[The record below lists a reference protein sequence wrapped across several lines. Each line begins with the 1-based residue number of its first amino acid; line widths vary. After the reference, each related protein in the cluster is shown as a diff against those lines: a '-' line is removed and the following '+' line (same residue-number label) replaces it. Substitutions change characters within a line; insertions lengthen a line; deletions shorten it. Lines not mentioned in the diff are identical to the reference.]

1 MLLNHF
7 FAGFLVK
14 LVTGFDDTLTHVP
27 LITYLTKTR
36 KGKVAFGI
44 GIFLAICLA
53 IVVAVFFS
61 SLIKSIPY
69 YRYVLG
75 GLIFVL
81 AFIIYFDVFRKE
93 RIKETEDKMKK
104 VQKIKPISNK
114 RFLKLI
120 VVGFVAAFATLLDD
134 IIAYSSLLLGQS
146 SEIISGISGILF
158 AGVLEI
164 SVIVLFSRKLAKFEW
179 RKEIASIGLLIL
191 GVVVMSG
198 IL

>member
-1 MLLNHF
+1 MKY
-7 FAGFLVK
+7 FLGGVIVK
-14 LVTGFDDTLTHVP
+14 LITGFDDTLTHIP
-27 LITYLTKTR
+27 LISYLTKTR
-36 KGKVAFGI
+36 KGKVAFGM

-53 IVVAVFFS
+53 IVVSVFFS
-61 SLIKSIPY
+61 SLIKNIPY

-81 AFIIYFDVFRKE
+81 AFVIYFDVFRKE
-93 RIKETEDKMKK
+93 RVKETEDKMKK
-104 VQKIKPISNK
+104 VQKVKPISHR
-114 RFLKLI
+114 RFLKLV

-134 IIAYSSLLLGQS
+134 IIAYSSLLLGQGG
-146 SEIISGISGILF
+146 EMLVGISGILV
-158 AGVLEI
+158 AGVMEI
-164 SVIVLFSRKLAKFEW
+164 SVIVFFSKKLAKFEW